1 MSSSHFLPKW
11 KIIQKHFA
19 LVHIVKIIR
28 TEVGDV
34 NTSETFSMSEPKPLP
49 EQRECLL
56 DVSDLFPIAV
66 IKQADTSNLG
76 WGGDY
81 HQSKLSS
88 TRSKW
93 QELEADCHST
103 TTPEQSITSQRCYS
117 ANAGALSHT
126 LHLDSPDSLSLENGD
141 AQIAALS
148 TSLSVI
154 TTSTPKCACPKVH
167 LLSKP

>member
-76 WGGDY
+76 WGWGDY

-103 TTPEQSITSQRCYS
+103 TTPEQSVTSQRCYS
-117 ANAGALSHT
+117 ANAGVQPHST
-126 LHLDSPDSLSLENGD
+126 LRQPR
-141 AQIAALS
+141 
-148 TSLSVI
+148 
-154 TTSTPKCACPKVH
+154 
-167 LLSKP
+167 LSKPRKWWCPNRSPFHIAQCHHSINPQVCLPQGPSPK